1 MKHLYTLTLAL
12 LLVAPSAFATVRT
25 VSNNPQIP
33 AAFTTI
39 EAAIAASSAGDTIY
53 VVGSPTKYSASHI
66 QINKRIVLIGSGY
79 YLAAAQNINT
89 NGTDTDYIDFA
100 AGSDGSIVIGF
111 YVYTFTIND
120 YVSNVTITHC
130 AAGET
135 WGNNGYS
142 SLSIGQNCTS
152 IYILQSILNS
162 QIYLSGGGN
171 QNNIL
176 IKNCFTKSFSNAP
189 ITATGIVYDQCRMKA
204 YYAAP
209 PSYNIIYNAVISNS
223 IIEDAGFG
231 GNSSFVNNIFNN
243 AAVVA
248 TNGNQINVPINTV
261 ILGGSG
267 NPDVQEQLKP
277 GSPAIGAGTSGQD
290 IGPFGG
296 TTPYVLSG
304 IPSIPAVTGLTIPG
318 SASTTLP
325 VNVKF
330 RSNN

>member
-1 MKHLYTLTLAL
+1 
-12 LLVAPSAFATVRT
+12 
-25 VSNNPQIP
+25 
-33 AAFTTI
+33 
-39 EAAIAASSAGDTIY
+39 
-53 VVGSPTKYSASHI
+53 
-66 QINKRIVLIGSGY
+66 
-79 YLAAAQNINT
+79 
-89 NGTDTDYIDFA
+89 
-100 AGSDGSIVIGF
+100 
-111 YVYTFTIND
+111 
-120 YVSNVTITHC
+120 
-130 AAGET
+130 
-135 WGNNGYS
+135 
-142 SLSIGQNCTS
+142 
-152 IYILQSILNS
+152 LNS